1 MQLINRKSL
10 RALTSQLLTLLMGPA
25 PGSAPPPQ
33 RQGKGDGAGGQEL
46 AWPDVEQLQQ
56 RYEAAHS
63 APLKPCEYGFL
74 SLSEL
79 LKSLPF
85 LVEVGAALGDREP

>member
-10 RALTSQLLTLLMGPA
+10 RALTSQLLSLLMG
-25 PGSAPPPQ
+25 SPP
-33 RQGKGDGAGGQEL
+33 GKGDGGGGATGEPS
-46 AWPDVEQLQQ
+46 WPTVEQLQQ
-56 RYEAAHS
+56 RYEAAHGV
-63 APLKPCEYGFL
+63 PLKPCEYGFL

-85 LVEVGAALGDREP
+85 LVEVRAAVPHG